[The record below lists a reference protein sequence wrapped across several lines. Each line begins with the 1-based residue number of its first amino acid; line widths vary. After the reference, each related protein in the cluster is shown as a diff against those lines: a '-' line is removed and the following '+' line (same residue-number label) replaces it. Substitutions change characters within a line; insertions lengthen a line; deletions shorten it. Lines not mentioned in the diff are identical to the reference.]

1 MLLAVDLGTGTVKA
15 GVIAPDGTVV
25 ATARHEVATRRPQPG
40 WAEQDAGTWV
50 GAVRQALAGLPS
62 GVLMAGALCSQVNTH
77 VFVDA
82 DGRPLMPAILWQDI
96 RATAEA
102 AELDARVTAAQR
114 LDWWGAPVP
123 IDASHVLARMLW
135 VSRHRPEVWAR
146 TARVVLPKD
155 LVLHDLTGEWVSDP
169 LANIGLAGA
178 DGAHLPD
185 LLALVP
191 GAAERLLPLVPPDR
205 IIGRLKHDTA
215 LPGLPMV
222 AATMDA
228 WTALVG
234 SGGGVEGGGAWVS
247 GTSEV
252 LGIRSAAGPGA
263 PGIVIFPEALGARL
277 HAGPTQAGGAAMI
290 WAADLLG
297 IEPGEMRPA
306 AASAAT
312 PLFLPQLAGE
322 RAPLWDSTLRGAL
335 IGMGTATGTEDVV
348 RAVFE
353 GVALSAR
360 HVWEGLVASAGMTP
374 AHLTC
379 GGGGFRSDHW
389 AQIRADILGIP
400 LHRLEAGD
408 AGLVGAA
415 ALAGVGAGLFP
426 TLDAAVAALS
436 RTGRVFA
443 PDPAARRRADDLF
456 GVYKD
461 AIAAQAPLTRRLL
474 AANR

>member
-1 MLLAVDLGTGTVKA
+1 MLLAVDLGTGAVKA
-15 GVIAPDGTVV
+15 GVIAPDGTVI
-25 ATARHEVATRRPQPG
+25 ATARREIATQRPRPG
-40 WAEQDAGTWV
+40 WAEQDATTWTD
-50 GAVRQALAGLPS
+50 AVRQVLAGLPA
-62 GVLMAGALCSQVNTH
+62 GGLVAGALCSQVNTH

-82 DGRPLMPAILWQDI
+82 AGAPLMPAILWQDI
-96 RATAEA
+96 RAAAEA
-102 AELDARVTAAQR
+102 AELDAQVTVAQR
-114 LDWWGAPVP
+114 LAWWGAPMP
-123 IDASHVLARMLW
+123 IDASHALARMLW
-135 VSRHRPEVWAR
+135 VSRHRPEIWAA

-178 DGAHLPD
+178 DGAHVPD
-185 LLALVP
+185 LLALAP
-191 GAAERLLPLVPPDR
+191 GAAERLLPMVPPDR
-205 IIGRLKHDTA
+205 VIGRLRRGTA
-215 LPGLPMV
+215 MPGLPMV

-234 SGGGVEGGGAWVS
+234 SGGGVEGAGAWVS

-252 LGIRSAAGPGA
+252 LGIRSASGPGA
-263 PGIVIFPEALGARL
+263 PGIVVFPQALGARL
-277 HAGPTQAGGAAMI
+277 HAGPTQAGGAAML

-297 IEPGEMRPA
+297 LEPGSMVPA

-322 RAPLWDSTLRGAL
+322 RAPLWDTTLRGAL
-335 IGMGTATGTEDVV
+335 IGMGTATSPDDVV

-360 HVWEGLVASAGMTP
+360 HVWEGLVASAGVTP
-374 AHLTC
+374 THLTC
-379 GGGGFRSDHW
+379 GGGGFRSDAW
-389 AQIRADILGIP
+389 AQIRADILGLP

-426 TLDAAVAALS
+426 RLDAAVAALG
-436 RTGRVFA
+436 RTGRVFV
-443 PDPAARRRADDLF
+443 PDPAARARADDLF
-456 GVYKD
+456 GIYKD
-461 AIAAQAPLTRRLL
+461 AITAQAPLARRL
-474 AANR
+474 AAAIR